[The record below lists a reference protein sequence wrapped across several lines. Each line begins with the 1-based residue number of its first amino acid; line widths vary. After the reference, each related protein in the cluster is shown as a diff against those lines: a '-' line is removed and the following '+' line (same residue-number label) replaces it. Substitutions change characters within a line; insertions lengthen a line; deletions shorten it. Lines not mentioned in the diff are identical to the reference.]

1 MDTLTADIVTAT
13 KKVTARRA
21 TAAGAEAEAEV
32 PEGERIANGRPST
45 PSTLAFRVEKSTWED
60 YRWLLLKKTL
70 ATTLRSPEHS
80 SSPSGQEHF
89 IWTLD

>member
-1 MDTLTADIVTAT
+1 MTAT

-32 PEGERIANGRPST
+32 PDREKTANGRPT
-45 PSTLAFRVEKSTWED
+45 TLTTVALRVEKSTWED
-60 YRWLLLKKTL
+60 YRWILLKKTL
-70 ATTLRSPEHS
+70 AITLRSPEHS
-80 SSPSGQEHF
+80 LLPVSQDYT